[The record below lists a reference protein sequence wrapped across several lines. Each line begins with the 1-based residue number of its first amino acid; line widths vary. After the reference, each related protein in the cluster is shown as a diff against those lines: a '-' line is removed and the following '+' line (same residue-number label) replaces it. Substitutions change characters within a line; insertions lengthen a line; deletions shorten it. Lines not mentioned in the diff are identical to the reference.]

1 MTITREE
8 VMAVARLARLQL
20 SEEEIA
26 LMGAQLSDILAH
38 MRVLGEVDGGTGVDI
53 AGVPTDW
60 NAPLREDE
68 PGPDPLARSASEL
81 APAWVDGFFT
91 VPRLAALDTSELD
104 DPFSDKAA
112 AGDTVEPG
120 E

>member
-1 MTITREE
+1 MTITRQE

-20 SEEEIA
+20 SEEEIES
-26 LMGAQLSDILAH
+26 LGAQLSDILEH
-38 MRVLGEVDGGTGVDI
+38 MRVLGEVDGGTGVDV

-68 PGPDPLARSASEL
+68 PGPDPLARDASEL

-91 VPRLAALDTSELD
+91 VPRLAALDTDTLD
-104 DPFSDKAA
+104 EPSSDEAA